1 MVDLPLIVTIRL
13 PEEEVLASA
22 KERAAFLLQGATGV
36 SAVVL
41 LCAAALTLQ
50 MVRQFRIGL
59 MLASTN
65 CQIRAHE
72 QELGQRVAERT
83 AALERSHQ
91 HVYELAYHDPLT
103 GLPNR
108 VLFADLAMHSVQ
120 RAQRNGFKFALVVV
134 DLDRFRMI
142 NDTLGHHAGD
152 ELLRAAG
159 ERIRRA
165 IRSSD
170 TVARLGND
178 EFVIVAEELD
188 DAGQVIHI
196 TNLIRQELSDPLC
209 LDGQTLHI
217 SASIGTAV
225 FPDDGGD
232 LGTLIKNADLAMTVA
247 KAAGGDTVC
256 SFEPA
261 MTQAAEQRLVIEHAL
276 RSALKGGQFTLV
288 YQPKVCVVTGQLRGV
303 EALVRLQ
310 HPDGRY
316 IPPADFI
323 PLAEE
328 TGLIEPLGAWVIEEA
343 CRVMGAWD
351 AKRLGPLSIAVNVA
365 AAQINRGD
373 LTALVSRLTRL
384 HRIDPGQLEIEIT
397 ETAVIG
403 DTDRA
408 LATLNQLRSLGVSV
422 ALDDFGTGYSSLVY
436 LRRLDIDTIKIDR
449 SFIGNAQPDTRD
461 AEIARQMIRLAKTL
475 QLSVVAEGVKTEE
488 QVAFLRE
495 AGCDVMQ
502 GYLIARP
509 MSLDKLKVWIA
520 ERYTTARHPS
530 QGTKAAVFADHA
542 FDTAADERDCRR

>member
-1 MVDLPLIVTIRL
+1 MIYAAYRRMVDLPLIVTVRL
-13 PEEEVLASA
+13 PEAEVLASA
-22 KERAAFLLQGATGV
+22 QEHAAFLLQGATGI
-36 SAVVL
+36 SAVIL

-50 MVRQFRIGL
+50 MVRQFRIRL
-59 MLASTN
+59 MLAATN
-65 CQIRAHE
+65 CQLRAHE
-72 QELGQRVAERT
+72 QELEQHVMERT

-108 VLFADLAMHSVQ
+108 VLFADRAVHSVQ
-120 RAQRNGFKFALVVV
+120 RAARNGFKFALVVV

-142 NDTLGHHAGD
+142 NDTLGHRMGD
-152 ELLRAAG
+152 DLLRTAA

-165 IRSSD
+165 VRRSD

-178 EFVIVAEELD
+178 DFVIVAEELE
-188 DAGQVIHI
+188 DAGRVINI
-196 TNLIRQELSDPLC
+196 ANLIRQELSGPLC
-209 LDGQTLHI
+209 LDGQMLHI

-225 FPDDGGD
+225 FPDDGED
-232 LGTLIKNADLAMTVA
+232 LGTLMKNADLAMTFA
-247 KAAGGDTVC
+247 KAAGGDAVC
-256 SFEPA
+256 SFQPA
-261 MTQAAEQRLVIEHAL
+261 MTHTAERRLALEHAL
-276 RSALKGGQFTLV
+276 RSALQIGQFTLV
-288 YQPKVCVVTGQLRGV
+288 YQPKVCVVSGQLRGV
-303 EALVRLQ
+303 EALVRWQ
-310 HPDGRY
+310 HPDGRC

-351 AKRLGPLSIAVNVA
+351 AKHLGPLSIAVNVA

-384 HRIDPGQLEIEIT
+384 HQIDPSQLEIEIT
-397 ETAVIG
+397 ETTVIG

-408 LATLNQLRSLGVSV
+408 LDTLNQLRSLGVGV

-449 SFIGNAQPDTRD
+449 SFIGNVQPDTRD
-461 AEIARQMIRLAKTL
+461 AEIAKQMIRLAKTL
-475 QLSVVAEGVKTEE
+475 QLSVVAEGVETEE
-488 QVAFLRE
+488 QVAFLVE

-509 MSLDKLKVWIA
+509 MSLDDLKTWVVK
-520 ERYTTARHPS
+520 RHTTTRHPPS
-530 QGTKAAVFADHA
+530 GDKVAASANHA
-542 FDTAADERDCRR
+542 F